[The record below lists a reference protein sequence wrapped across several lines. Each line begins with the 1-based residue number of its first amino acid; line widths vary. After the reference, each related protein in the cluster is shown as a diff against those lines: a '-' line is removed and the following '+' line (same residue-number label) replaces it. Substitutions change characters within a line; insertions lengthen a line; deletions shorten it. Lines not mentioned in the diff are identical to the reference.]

1 MKLRIR
7 KSSLK
12 RARLIG
18 FLARKKTRGGRAII
32 SRQRKRY
39 GAYRGADR

>member
-7 KSSLK
+7 KSTLK
-12 RARLIG
+12 RARKIG
-18 FLARKKTRGGRAII
+18 FLARKRSRGGRAII
-32 SRQRKRY
+32 ARQRRRY